1 MTGNP
6 SGGWYQ
12 FPVAVTWAFALSV
25 GACVPGDGGRG
36 ADDDPAAPRWLRAG
50 DVPEWSAELEL
61 RIGSLDDPE
70 YSLTYMRSLEVAPD
84 GTMYTLHTQEQVVR
98 MFAADGSFKGLIG
111 GRGSGPGEFENVA
124 TMGWVADTLWVLD
137 FANYRFSQFTQGGEF
152 IGSFSVPYRSTQ
164 GLDAVR
170 PPRASGLLFDGTV
183 HGAPSTPSSQVADG
197 TLTHRVPMLMTRE
210 GRVTDTLPSVP
221 FGRNQWAISDPDDP
235 GRGGLYG
242 RQPFGDGPLSWFV
255 PRERAVIILDRTAPS
270 SRDEASLRVS
280 KLTFL
285 GDTVFSRI
293 YRFEPVPVRS
303 EEVDSVLDERASMM
317 AERGIFGVTQA
328 RGREW
333 AALTLYQ
340 PAFRTGVT
348 SMVLG
353 RDGSI
358 WLSRGPDGAGQDD
371 WVVLDSAGEPI
382 GHLKL
387 PTGLQI
393 FVVDPPL
400 LWASERD
407 ELDVP
412 YVVRFRIGPS

>member
-1 MTGNP
+1 MPRNRA
-6 SGGWYQ
+6 GGWDHLL
-12 FPVAVTWAFALSV
+12 VVLALCA
-25 GACVPGDGGRG
+25 GGCVPGDGGRS
-36 ADDDPAAPRWLRAG
+36 ANDDPASPRSLRAE

-61 RIGSLDDPE
+61 RIGSLDDPD
-70 YSLTYMRSLEVAPD
+70 YSLTYIRSLEVALD

-98 MFAADGSFKGLIG
+98 MFSADGSFKALIG

-124 TMGWVADTLWVLD
+124 VMGWVADTLWVLD
-137 FANYRFSQFTQGGEF
+137 FRGYRFSQFTPTGEF
-152 IGSFSVPYRSTQ
+152 IGSFSVPYRSIE
-164 GLDAVR
+164 GLSAIQ
-170 PPRASGLLFDGTV
+170 PPRAGGLLFDGTV
-183 HGAPSTPSSQVADG
+183 HGEPPAFSHLVADG
-197 TLTHRVPMLMTRE
+197 TLTHRVPMLMTRD
-210 GRVTDTLPSVP
+210 GTVTDTLPSIP
-221 FGRNQWAISDPDDP
+221 IGRNEWAISDPDDP
-235 GRGGLYG
+235 GRGGLYT
-242 RQPFGDGPLSWFV
+242 RQPFGDGPLWSFV
-255 PRERAVIILDRTAPS
+255 PGERALIILDRTAPP
-270 SRDEASLRVS
+270 SRDDAILHVS
-280 KLTFL
+280 KLTFS
-285 GDTVFSRI
+285 GDTVFSRT
-293 YRFEPVPVRS
+293 YRFEPTPVSS
-303 EEVDSVLDERASMM
+303 EEVDSLLDERGSMM
-317 AERGIFGVTQA
+317 AEQGIFGVTAA

-340 PAFRTGVT
+340 PEFKPGVVG
-348 SMVLG
+348 MVFG

-358 WLSRGPDGAGQDD
+358 WLSLGPDGTGQDD